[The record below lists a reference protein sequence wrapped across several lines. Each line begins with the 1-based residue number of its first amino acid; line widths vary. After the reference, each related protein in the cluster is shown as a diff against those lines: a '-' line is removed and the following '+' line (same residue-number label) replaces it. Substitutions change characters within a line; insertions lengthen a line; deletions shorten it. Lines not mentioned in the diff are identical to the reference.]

1 MPAILIGLLSA
12 ICASLLAALSGHG
25 VAMVFL
31 AYVLG
36 GTAGLLLAA
45 WRQVIA
51 SDCNEARDNKV
62 NKPFIVEK
70 DKSVGP
76 L

>member
-1 MPAILIGLLSA
+1 MPAMIIGLLSA

-36 GTAGLLLAA
+36 GIAGLVLAA

-51 SDCNEARDNKV
+51 SDHHQARADKV